1 MRVDVDSNKVRK
13 ARGAFFKPP
22 DVANWIY
29 HKRGPGENGP
39 VGVIVGIRLVLT
51 LLLET

>member
-1 MRVDVDSNKVRK
+1 MRVDLDSNRVRK

-22 DVANWIY
+22 DVANWMY
-29 HKRGPGENGP
+29 HRRGLRGNGP
-39 VGVIVGIRLVLT
+39 MGVIVGIRLVLT